1 MDAFKILSST
11 PRANIIWI
19 TCMEKPRTLKEVS
32 KIWNYK
38 LSALYKG
45 KLAEKMIK
53 AGIIQLERAEGKN
66 KYYYT
71 RTEWIPQIF
80 YNDLRNFSSVFGVSD
95 QEIKYRLK
103 KLKQKENEI
112 IEFYDSDIARKCV
125 FSLDLIKLF
134 FYQKEFRSIIRGSL
148 GLNVS
153 AFLVYPVWEF
163 LSKLSSQHYGERAV
177 AFVGKPIGWKED
189 SKKQIIHEKLEK
201 IYGKIPD
208 KIPLITDIHEAIIQ
222 LEFIFETHR
231 SLEFADIKTVRIF
244 DNRGRREDFV
254 KEVFVHPYVF
264 KIPLVSTYYA
274 RYMLAEIRVTF
285 KQLLDAMKYASNK
298 EIFRRNLQ
306 IINLKINYLGRM
318 FPEYSLEHQK
328 IKKEEYR
335 EIESKLILLRE
346 LLRILRKEH
355 FKVEETFGLNI

>member
-19 TCMEKPRTLKEVS
+19 SCMEKPRTLKEIS
-32 KIWNYK
+32 KIWHYK

-53 AGIIQLERAEGKN
+53 AGIIKLERLEGKN

-80 YNDLRNFSSVFGVSD
+80 YNDLRNFSFVFGVSD
-95 QEIKYRLK
+95 QEIKYRLE
-103 KLKQKENEI
+103 KLKQKENGI
-112 IEFYDSDIARKCV
+112 IEFYDSDVARKCL

-134 FYQKEFRSIIRGSL
+134 FYQEEFRNIIRGSL

-163 LSKLSSQHYGERAV
+163 LFKLSSKHYGEKTV
-177 AFVGKPIGWKED
+177 AFVGKSIGWRED

-208 KIPLITDIHEAIIQ
+208 KIPLISDIYEAISQ
-222 LEFIFETHR
+222 LEFVFEIHKG
-231 SLEFADIKTVRIF
+231 LEFADIKTVRIF

-254 KEVFVHPYVF
+254 KEIFVHPYVF
-264 KIPLVSTYYA
+264 KTPLASIYYVK
-274 RYMLAEIRVTF
+274 YILAEIRVTF
-285 KQLLDAMKYASNK
+285 KQLLDTMKYTSNK

-318 FPEYSLEHQK
+318 FIECSFEHQK
-328 IKKEEYR
+328 IEKKEYQ
-335 EIESKLILLRE
+335 EIKSKLILLRE
-346 LLRILRKEH
+346 LLSILFKEH
-355 FKVEETFGLNI
+355 FNVKETFGLNI